1 MAFILNVTCLTD
13 RAGNRPYFSRPAW
26 RWIEGRAVLS
36 ETVVVLDFETT
47 GLRADLGDRVTEV
60 AALRLHGGQVVAR
73 YETLVNCDV
82 RVPLHIKQFT
92 GITQDMVDS
101 GAPPTQA
108 FSALLNFIGD
118 DPVISHNAAFDQ
130 GFLDCECERLQ
141 FIRSTDDFICT
152 VQLARALFPELP
164 CHALG
169 ALASRF
175 GLPYVKAHRA
185 GADAQATINVL
196 MYLTAVIRERYATEV
211 IDATTLRHVID
222 SHAVR
227 VQGVREDAVIRAA

>member
-1 MAFILNVTCLTD
+1 M
-13 RAGNRPYFSRPAW
+13 
-26 RWIEGRAVLS
+26 LS

-47 GLRADLGDRVTEV
+47 GLRADLGDRVTEI
-60 AALRLHGGQVVAR
+60 AALRLCGNQVIAR
-73 YETLVNCDV
+73 YEMLVNCAM
-82 RVPLHIKQFT
+82 RVPRHIKQFT

-101 GAPPTQA
+101 GAPPAQA
-108 FSALLNFIGD
+108 FSELLNFIGA
-118 DPVISHNAAFDQ
+118 DPVVAHNAAFDQ
-130 GFLDCECERLQ
+130 GFLDCECERLNLG
-141 FIRSTDDFICT
+141 RTSSDFICT

-169 ALASRF
+169 ALAARF

-196 MYLTAVIRERYATEV
+196 MYMSEVIRDRYAIDV

-222 SHAVR
+222 SRALR
-227 VQGVREDAVIRAA
+227 AESTKAREDAASRAA

>member
-1 MAFILNVTCLTD
+1 ML
-13 RAGNRPYFSRPAW
+13 G
-26 RWIEGRAVLS
+26 
-36 ETVVVLDFETT
+36 ETVIVLDFETT
-47 GLRADLGDRVTEV
+47 GLRADLGDRVTEI
-60 AALRLHGGQVVAR
+60 AALRLCGNQVIER

-82 RVPLHIKQFT
+82 RIPRHIKQFT

-101 GAPPTQA
+101 GAPPAQA
-108 FSALLNFIGD
+108 FSELLKFIGD
-118 DPVISHNAAFDQ
+118 EPVISHNAAFDQ
-130 GFLDCECERLQ
+130 GFMDCECERLQ
-141 FIRSTDDFICT
+141 LIRSSDDFICT
-152 VQLARALFPELP
+152 VQLARALFPDLS

-196 MYLTAVIRERYATEV
+196 MYLGEVIRQRYAIDV

-222 SHAVR
+222 SHTVR